1 MTPEVAVTSATREI
15 ELYEGGDAVFV
26 RVGDAV
32 LDALVGSELV
42 DVQYRAG
49 DGVAIAPRRKV
60 GVARV
65 GPVVL
70 RIHPKVPIQR
80 LFWLLGFTADRHW
93 RSGVVPFAVT
103 DELVVAIADAFLRQV
118 EPALGEGPLQG
129 YHEVDDALNV
139 LRGRVREQEQLRRRF
154 GIPVPIFVRYDEF
167 DTDIAENQILRTA
180 ADRLRLLPGLSGV
193 VRTRLRHVDATLAG
207 AALLRHGRPIP
218 AWRPTRLNQ
227 RFHLALWLAE
237 LIIRQTSLDQPRGT
251 VQADG
256 FVVDMAKVFEDFVT
270 TALGSAPEA
279 FAGTGVAQRR
289 LWLDE
294 GSTIPIQPDLT
305 WLRDGVPVAVID
317 AKYKAE
323 KPSGFP
329 NADVYQMLAYCTAL
343 GLTEGHL
350 VYAKGNDAERSAVI
364 RHARIAICCH
374 ALDLDAPPDVL
385 LSQVDQLAK
394 SIGSQAGVVM
404 ATGAT

>member
-1 MTPEVAVTSATREI
+1 MATNKEIVEGAYASFAQGDIPAALAAMDESIEWTEADGYLLAGTYVGPQAV
-15 ELYEGGDAVFV
+15 LEGVFM
-26 RVGDAV
+26 RLGEVGDEFAIV
-32 LDALVGSELV
+32 PDQIIAE
-42 DVQYRAG
+42 G
-49 DGVAIAPRRKV
+49 D
-60 GVARV
+60 
-65 GPVVL
+65 
-70 RIHPKVPIQR
+70 
-80 LFWLLGFTADRHW
+80 T
-93 RSGVVPFAVT
+93 
-103 DELVVAIADAFLRQV
+103 VVALACFARH
-118 EPALGEGPLQG
+118 AG
-129 YHEVDDALNV
+129 
-139 LRGRVREQEQLRRRF
+139 RRRL
-154 GIPVPIFVRYDEF
+154 VPERCAHQARFEF
-167 DTDIAENQILRTA
+167 NTDIAENQILRTA
-180 ADRLRLLPGLSGV
+180 ADRLRLLPGLTGV
-193 VRTRLRHVDATLAG
+193 VRTRLRHVDASLAG
-207 AALLRHGRPIP
+207 AALLHRGMPIP
-218 AWRPTRLNQ
+218 GWRPTRLNQ

-270 TALGSAPEA
+270 TALGSALEA

-394 SIGSQAGVVM
+394 SIGSQAGVVT

>member
-1 MTPEVAVTSATREI
+1 VTPATREI
-15 ELYEGGDAVFV
+15 ELHEGGDAVFV

-42 DVQYRAG
+42 DVQYRAA

-65 GPVVL
+65 GPVVV
-70 RIHPKVPIQR
+70 RIHPKISIPR
-80 LFWLLGFTADRHW
+80 LFWLLGFTADRGW
-93 RSGVVPFAVT
+93 RGGEVPFAVT

-118 EPALGEGPLQG
+118 EPALAEGPLQG

-180 ADRLRLLPGLSGV
+180 ADRLRLLPGLTGV

-207 AALLRHGRPIP
+207 AALLHRGMPIP
-218 AWRPTRLNQ
+218 GWRPTRLNQ

-270 TALGSAPEA
+270 KALGSALEG
-279 FAGTGVAQRR
+279 FAGNGVAQQRR
-289 LWLDE
+289 WLDE
-294 GSTIPIQPDLT
+294 GNTILIQPDLT
-305 WLRDGVPVAVID
+305 WLRDGAPVAVID

-329 NADVYQMLAYCTAL
+329 NADMYQMLAYCTAL
-343 GLTEGHL
+343 GLAAGHL
-350 VYAKGNDAERSAVI
+350 VYAKGNDAECSAVI
-364 RHARIAICCH
+364 RHAGTAICCH
-374 ALDLDAPPDVL
+374 ALDLDTSPEAL
-385 LSQVDQLAK
+385 LTQVDQLAK
-394 SIGSQAGVVM
+394 SIGSQAGVFTT
-404 ATGAT
+404 TGA